1 MSRAEP
7 RTDDSQP
14 SPDPASALSGRLL
27 LRSQFFKALADRDH
41 ERAILLAIRLARL
54 EPVHPDDL
62 AVAATAWH
70 LRGDRQQTMALLL
83 EALRLDPLHGVAAKG
98 LAAQG
103 PPLSA
108 DIMRA
113 LLWHAETDPDAAQAL
128 IKHALSAGQPLAYV
142 TGRCIHCVVPPGT
155 WELSVRWRQI
165 VLVQS
170 RMAASDQARLV
181 ALPIPDGLRGIVDPV
196 VSANGVD
203 LASGPIDASW
213 LSAPRLTALVEPG
226 DKARWMV
233 QAMDLACPSRP
244 VALLLRDG
252 DRVLSRHIISP
263 RPTGGP
269 ALGAVATKVADVPA
283 LAIDPPADAV
293 CPGLFFELT
302 GEPVTVSRVAGPDD
316 GIVDVVVPVYG
327 DLEATKACF
336 NALLTRSPGTAMRVV
351 AIDDASPDERISRLL
366 DGLAAAGKLVLI
378 RNPGNLGFVRSVN
391 IGMARHPG
399 RDVVLLN
406 ADTVVSDGW
415 LGRLRAA
422 AYQAADTGTVTPWS
436 NDATICSYPAANAPT
451 ALAGVDID
459 ALNRLAGECLAG
471 QTLDIPTAVGF
482 CMYIRRDCLAQVGW
496 FDADAFG
503 TGYGEENDFCLR
515 AAATG
520 WMHRMALD
528 VFVGHV
534 GSASFSTAKQARIDA
549 ALAVLEQRYPGYQAD
564 IHAFIAADPLRLARR
579 RLDLAQL
586 EGQGSPRPALIICA
600 RLGGGTDRFIDRLVE
615 DRGNGGQDVLI
626 LRPEQPEAG
635 RPTLRLE
642 APDAPHLTNLIYD
655 AGTEL
660 DTLRADL
667 RHLGV
672 TGAELHHPAQL
683 SGDLLSR
690 LAGWFPYRAH
700 IHDFGWI
707 CPRINLLD
715 GDWNYCGEPE
725 TAMCETCVAT
735 HGDLLG
741 IDRSVTA
748 WRDLTQQILQGAVAV
763 GCSSHD
769 TANRMRRYVPAAHF
783 QIAPAEPSLPIPPSP
798 ALPVRRP
805 GEALRIVVPGAI
817 GPPKGYGLLLDCA
830 RDAAERDLPLRF
842 LILGY
847 SVDDDALA
855 DTGRAFITGRYK
867 EDEVPALLAELRPH
881 AALLPSVW
889 PETWCY
895 ALSHVM
901 AAGLPVAAFDL
912 GAQAERLRMAGGGL
926 LLPAGLPAKVLNDAL
941 LAAFPPQ

>member
-1 MSRAEP
+1 MSP
-7 RTDDSQP
+7 VDGPQI
-14 SPDPASALSGRLL
+14 SPDPASTPSSRTL
-27 LRSQFFKALADRDH
+27 LRSRLIKALTDREQDL
-41 ERAILLAIRLARL
+41 AILLAIRLARM
-54 EPVHPDDL
+54 EPPHPDDL
-62 AVAATAWH
+62 TVAAAAWVT
-70 LRGDRQQTMALLL
+70 RRDMEQAKRLLL
-83 EALRLDPLHGVAAKG
+83 EALRIDPYHALAAKA
-98 LAAQG
+98 LAGCSTPIPAE
-103 PPLSA
+103 
-108 DIMRA
+108 A
-113 LLWHAETDPDAAQAL
+113 LLSLQWHAETNPEAAQAL
-128 IKHALSAGQPLAYV
+128 ITHALSTGQPLAYV
-142 TGRCIHCVVPPGT
+142 TARRIHCVLPPGT
-155 WELSVRWRQI
+155 WELALRWRQ
-165 VLVQS
+165 LTLTQS
-170 RMAASDQARLV
+170 RLDASDQPRLT
-181 ALPIPDGLRGIVDPV
+181 ALAIPDGLRGIVDPV
-196 VSANGVD
+196 VVVNGTD
-203 LASGPIDASW
+203 LSSGPIAASW
-213 LSAPRLTALVEPG
+213 LSPPRLTSIIQPG
-226 DKARWMV
+226 STARWMV
-233 QAMDLACPSRP
+233 QAADLACPSRP
-244 VALLLRDG
+244 VSLLLRDG
-252 DRVLSRHIISP
+252 ERVLSRHVTTPSP
-263 RPTGGP
+263 SSTCPQ
-269 ALGAVATKVADVPA
+269 DVPI
-283 LAIDPPADAV
+283 LEIDPPADV
-293 CPGLFFELT
+293 PCPGLLFELT
-302 GEPVTVSRVAGPDD
+302 GEPVTVPGVSGTDD

-327 DLEATKACF
+327 DLEATQACF
-336 NALLTRSPGTAMRVV
+336 NALLTRSPGTAMRIL

-399 RDVVLLN
+399 RDIVLLN
-406 ADTVVSDGW
+406 ADTLVSDGW

-422 AYQAADTGTVTPWS
+422 AHRDADTGTVTPWS

-451 ALAGVDID
+451 PLASVDID
-459 ALNRLAGECLAG
+459 ALNRLAGQYLAG

-482 CMYIRRDCLAQVGW
+482 CMYIRRDCLARVGW

-520 WMHRMALD
+520 WRHRMALD
-528 VFVGHV
+528 LFVGHV
-534 GSASFSTAKQARIDA
+534 GSASFTTAKQPRIDA

-586 EGQGSPRPALIICA
+586 EGQGSLRPALIICA
-600 RLGGGTDRFIDRLVE
+600 RLGGGTDRFIGQLVK

-626 LRPEQPEAG
+626 LRPEPPEAG
-635 RPTLRLE
+635 HSTLRLE

-660 DTLRADL
+660 DDLWADL

-700 IHDFGWI
+700 IHDYGWI

-725 TAMCETCVAT
+725 TAKCEVCVAT

-748 WRDLTQQILQGAVAV
+748 WRDLTRQILQGAQTV

-769 TANRMRRYVPAAHF
+769 TANRMRRYVPAARF
-783 QIAPAEPSLPIPPSP
+783 QVTPAERALPAPPSP
-798 ALPVRRP
+798 AMVIRQP

-830 RDAAERDLPLRF
+830 RDAAERDLPLLF
-842 LILGY
+842 LVLGY
-847 SVDDDALA
+847 SMDDDALA
-855 DTGRAFITGRYK
+855 DTGRVFITGQYR
-867 EDEVPALLAELRPH
+867 EEEVPALLTELRPH

-901 AAGLPVAAFDL
+901 ASGLPVAAFDL
-912 GAQAERLRMAGGGL
+912 GAQAERLRMAGSGL
-926 LLPAGLPAKVLNDAL
+926 LLTPGLSAKAVNDAL
-941 LAAFPPQ
+941 LAAFPP